1 MKLTKIFLLGALFCV
16 ILFTGCGED
25 SGTNTDLSTQGQA
38 TKNADMQMYYTIDRV
53 NSTLTA
59 HLKGVCELVNDVP
72 VWNSDFTMDQTAL
85 GFTLNNDTIIIYALE
100 DSGDYSTYHARVSG
114 SPGSMDGRWKEIGF
128 KDLSYDPELILIDSI
143 EAYFIYMDISGDT
156 IKRNKEMNPDGDF
169 ILTIGTASILEILFQ
184 LQDNPNK
191 NLIQEGREVWVDGF
205 FITSRSMDGIHIDY
219 DDFDILDQNKKSIT
233 VVRKGMQFSVQ
244 IKEVVS
250 KSFDY
255 SIALQVSGNGKTCD
269 FNAIEG
275 AVEST
280 EMCNAENA
288 SILSFKDNSFGEY
301 IQSNNTEFMNCLQNM
316 F

>member
-114 SPGSMDGRWKEIGF
+114 SPGSMEGRWKEIGF

-156 IKRNKEMNPDGDF
+156 IKRSKEMNPDGDF
-169 ILTIGTASILEILFQ
+169 ILTIGTSSILEILFQ
-184 LQDNPNK
+184 LRDNPEAV
-191 NLIQEGREVWVDGF
+191 LSEEVWVDGF
-205 FITSRSMDGIHIDY
+205 YITSRDMDLIHVFFK
-219 DDFDILDQNKKSIT
+219 DFDILDQSNKSIT
-233 VVRKGMQFSVQ
+233 FARKGMQFSALV
-244 IKEVVS
+244 KETVWIS
-250 KSFDY
+250 YSQSFG
-255 SIALQVSGNGKTCD
+255 LQVSGNGKTCD
-269 FNAIEG
+269 FNSIEG
-275 AVEST
+275 SVEST
-280 EMCNAENA
+280 EMCKAENA
-288 SILSFKDNSFGEY
+288 SILSF
-301 IQSNNTEFMNCLQNM
+301 SNNTLGMYSQNNSTEFLNCLRSM

>member
-114 SPGSMDGRWKEIGF
+114 SPGSMEGRWKEIGF

-156 IKRNKEMNPDGDF
+156 IKRSKEMNPDGDF
-169 ILTIGTASILEILFQ
+169 ILTIGTSSILEDIFR
-184 LQDNPNK
+184 LQDNPEAV
-191 NLIQEGREVWVDGF
+191 LSEEVWVDGF
-205 FITSRSMDGIHIDY
+205 YITSRDMDLIHVFFK
-219 DDFDILDQNKKSIT
+219 DFDILDQSNKSIT
-233 VVRKGMQFSVQ
+233 FARKGMQFSALV
-244 IKEVVS
+244 KETVWIS
-250 KSFDY
+250 YSQSFG
-255 SIALQVSGNGKTCD
+255 LQVSGNGKTCD
-269 FNAIEG
+269 FNSIEG
-275 AVEST
+275 SVEST
-280 EMCNAENA
+280 EMCKAENA
-288 SILSFKDNSFGEY
+288 SILSF
-301 IQSNNTEFMNCLQNM
+301 SNNTLGMYSQNNSTEFLNCLRSM